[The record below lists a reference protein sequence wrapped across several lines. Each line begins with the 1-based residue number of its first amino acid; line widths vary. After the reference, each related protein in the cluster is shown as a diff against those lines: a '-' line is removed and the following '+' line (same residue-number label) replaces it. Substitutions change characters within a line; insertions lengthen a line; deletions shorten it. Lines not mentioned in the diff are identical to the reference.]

1 MPIDLRHIR
10 FGTSSWAY
18 EGWRGLVYQRTYPRS
33 RFSQDTLEEYAAYG
47 NDGIPLFRT
56 VGIDHS
62 FYRPA
67 SAAQLA
73 HYASQVPE
81 DFRFCSKV
89 WEDITI
95 PAYAHLPR
103 YGAKAG
109 KPKIHDFS
117 MPARFGTLSGRRRK
131 RAWDQNLV
139 RLFLNFNAGAWSLPI
154 FLTRWTGFS
163 AHYHQDH
170 STQQKFVIPR
180 FLDRVT

>member
-1 MPIDLRHIR
+1 LHTVMMVFR
-10 FGTSSWAY
+10 FFAPSALT
-18 EGWRGLVYQRTYPRS
+18 
-33 RFSQDTLEEYAAYG
+33 
-47 NDGIPLFRT
+47 I
-56 VGIDHS
+56 HS
-62 FYRPA
+62 IARPA
-67 SAAQLA
+67 PRNSRTMRVKSQKTSGSAPKSGKTSPSRPM
-73 HYASQVPE
+73 HI
-81 DFRFCSKV
+81 F
-89 WEDITI
+89 
-95 PAYAHLPR
+95 PATERKQGSP
-103 YGAKAG
+103 
-109 KPKIHDFS
+109 IHDFS